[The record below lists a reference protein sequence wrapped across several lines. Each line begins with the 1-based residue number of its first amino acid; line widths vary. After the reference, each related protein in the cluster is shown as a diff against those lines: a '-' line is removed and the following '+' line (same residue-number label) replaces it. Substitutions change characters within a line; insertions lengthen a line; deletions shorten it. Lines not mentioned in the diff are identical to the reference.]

1 MTATKIRQSEFA
13 ATYRLLP
20 GEIKALR
27 EKHLTEGDDFWSEG
41 RAIYWTEEA
50 AAKVGMYL
58 IKPSNL
64 TVMVNDTDFGSFVI
78 PPETATVRV
87 IKAAR
92 NPRWVY
98 AVLDGERINVAC
110 GKHAK
115 RIIGKEVSVQVSEHE
130 GITIYTYNP

>member
-13 ATYRLLP
+13 ATHKLLP
-20 GEIKALR
+20 CEVKTLRDAHRKEGE
-27 EKHLTEGDDFWSEG
+27 DFWSEI

-50 AAKVGMYL
+50 AEKIRGILLNSPTIELPPVKSASVHI
-58 IKPSNL
+58 IKL
-64 TVMVNDTDFGSFVI
+64 
-78 PPETATVRV
+78 
-87 IKAAR
+87 AR

-98 AVLDGERINVAC
+98 GTLDGERINVAC

-115 RIIGKEVSVQVSEHE
+115 RILGKEVSVQVSEHE

>member
-13 ATYRLLP
+13 ATHKLLP
-20 GEIKALR
+20 GEVKALR
-27 EKHLTEGDDFWSEG
+27 EKHLVENDDFWSEI

-50 AAKVGMYL
+50 AEKIRGILLNSPTIELPPVKTVSVHIAKL
-58 IKPSNL
+58 
-64 TVMVNDTDFGSFVI
+64 
-78 PPETATVRV
+78 
-87 IKAAR
+87 AR

-98 AVLDGERINVAC
+98 GTLNGERVNVAC

-115 RIIGKEVSVQVSEHE
+115 RIVGKEVSVQVSDHE

>member
-13 ATYRLLP
+13 ATHKLLP
-20 GEIKALR
+20 GEVKALR
-27 EKHLTEGDDFWSEG
+27 DKHLVEGEDFWSEI

-50 AAKVGMYL
+50 AEKIRGIL
-58 IKPSNL
+58 LHSPFIEL
-64 TVMVNDTDFGSFVI
+64 
-78 PPETATVRV
+78 PPVKSASVR
-87 IKAAR
+87 ITKLAR

-98 AVLDGERINVAC
+98 GALDGERINVAC

-115 RIIGKEVSVQVSEHE
+115 SIIGKTVTVQVSEHE

>member
-13 ATYRLLP
+13 ATHKLLP
-20 GEIKALR
+20 GEVKALR
-27 EKHLTEGDDFWSEG
+27 DAHLKEGEDFWSEI

-50 AAKVGMYL
+50 AEKIRGILLNSPTIELPPVKSASVHI
-58 IKPSNL
+58 IKL
-64 TVMVNDTDFGSFVI
+64 
-78 PPETATVRV
+78 
-87 IKAAR
+87 AR

-98 AVLDGERINVAC
+98 GFLDGERINVAC

-115 RIIGKEVSVQVSEHE
+115 RILGKEVSVQVSEHE